1 LAYRL
6 GVRSL
11 IAIAVLAALSAVL
24 TLSSVA
30 AGGSGRAE
38 ATALLRLDG
47 VQFRP
52 ELAITP
58 ETRGTGLMHRR
69 KAPADGML
77 FVFRN
82 DTTGAFWMRNTLVPL
97 RIVFFSSQGKRVR
110 QLQMTPCRT
119 ESCPLYSPGRRYR
132 YALELRA
139 TDKRPAAT
147 LGPLAR
153 LQQLSRR
160 AS

>member
-1 LAYRL
+1 M
-6 GVRSL
+6 RSL
-11 IAIAVLAALSAVL
+11 VAIAVAASAALVL
-24 TLSSVA
+24 TGSSP
-30 AGGSGRAE
+30 GGPAQAE
-38 ATALLRLDG
+38 AIAFLRLDG
-47 VQFRP
+47 VAFRP
-52 ELAITP
+52 ELAMTP
-58 ETRGTGLMHRR
+58 DSRGTGLMHRR

-97 RIVFFSSQGKRVR
+97 RIVFFSSKGIRVR
-110 QLQMTPCRT
+110 QLVMTPCRS

-139 TDKRPAAT
+139 SDKRPAAT
-147 LGPLAR
+147 LGPLAKIE
-153 LQQLSRR
+153 QLSRR